1 MLGTRTQ
8 HVFFPLRRA
17 RRVSHQIGENLW
29 AFCVQS
35 SSVKMAVRCCDHT
48 DIKIWWEFKWMIHV
62 IHMIHVSLL
71 SEGSDLSMASQYC
84 DMTAIPRRWFRAQTI
99 WSKGFLVYHIQSIQD
114 FVHICFLC
122 ISGFKRWNL
131 AFQAGASTVAAC
143 NPKVAHLCSFDL
155 HVFFPRAE
163 LGRALHFHFARVTSS
178 ALHLDDSQDAGGLGE
193 RRRRH
198 DVQRIHLLSCV
209 CVCKKHIAHHCKLC
223 FLFLVCFCFFKFI
236 ALSPMNTCAFR
247 WIWQLEGRVWYWSTR
262 HTQRC
267 GNAEKW
273 AFGFPTILSQSAKRR
288 QFETSYSKFHL
299 MLWNSVQHEL
309 GSWPLADVCQRPEK
323 LKQFE
328 RTWNIWN
335 TCTTSLRARDF
346 WGTSTRRGVAT
357 CWRLERAFA
366 CLIRPSKSRCL
377 KLKWIRLLCALK
389 ETQSLAAGRSY
400 SS

>member
-62 IHMIHVSLL
+62 IHVSLL

-99 WSKGFLVYHIQSIQD
+99 WSKGFLVYHIQSIQG

-155 HVFFPRAE
+155 HVFFSP
-163 LGRALHFHFARVTSS
+163 GRAWQGLTLSFCARHQQCS
-178 ALHLDDSQDAGGLGE
+178 ALRWQSGC
-193 RRRRH
+193 RRIGRKEKTTWCATNPPPE
-198 DVQRIHLLSCV
+198 LCV
-209 CVCKKHIAHHCKLC
+209 CVQEAHCSPLQVVFLVSC
-223 FLFLVCFCFFKFI
+223 LFLFL
-236 ALSPMNTCAFR
+236 
-247 WIWQLEGRVWYWSTR
+247 
-262 HTQRC
+262 
-267 GNAEKW
+267 
-273 AFGFPTILSQSAKRR
+273 
-288 QFETSYSKFHL
+288 
-299 MLWNSVQHEL
+299 
-309 GSWPLADVCQRPEK
+309 
-323 LKQFE
+323 
-328 RTWNIWN
+328 
-335 TCTTSLRARDF
+335 
-346 WGTSTRRGVAT
+346 
-357 CWRLERAFA
+357 
-366 CLIRPSKSRCL
+366 
-377 KLKWIRLLCALK
+377 
-389 ETQSLAAGRSY
+389 
-400 SS
+400 